1 MNLFKYVKEVF
12 GFVLLLIF
20 KFLNYILI
28 FIMKFS
34 NNKENFNFNNFY
46 CLIGKEYYLN

>member
-12 GFVLLLIF
+12 GFVLSLTF
-20 KFLNYILI
+20 KLLNYTLI

-34 NNKENFNFNNFY
+34 NNKENFNFNNLY
-46 CLIGKEYYLN
+46 C